1 MNREELMEMLLNYRS
16 YRYAVAKGIAPYQA
30 DDMLGMPLGGGYG
43 SRPPRG
49 LDGRGSVLASLM
61 DYNDYKSAIQ
71 TLEGAIKDVLD
82 DTEQFVIE
90 QRYLERNKMT
100 FGRMEERKGISEKTL
115 RTAHKTALK
124 RLLKAMQ
131 FVKVPKIEN
140 LDGKVTF
147 VHVPY
152 QEIS

>member
-16 YRYAVAKGIAPYQA
+16 YRYAVAQGIAPYQQ
-30 DDMLGMPLGGGYG
+30 DDTAGMPMGGSYG
-43 SRPPRG
+43 SRAPRG
-49 LDGRGSVLASLM
+49 FEGRGSLLASVI
-61 DYNDYKSAIQ
+61 DYNEYKSAIQ
-71 TLEGAIKDVLD
+71 TLEGAIKEVLD

-90 QRYLERNKMT
+90 HYYLERNKLT
-100 FGRMEERKGISEKTL
+100 FERMSDRKGISEKTL

-131 FVKVPKIEN
+131 FVTVPQIEN
-140 LDGKVTF
+140 LDGKVTY